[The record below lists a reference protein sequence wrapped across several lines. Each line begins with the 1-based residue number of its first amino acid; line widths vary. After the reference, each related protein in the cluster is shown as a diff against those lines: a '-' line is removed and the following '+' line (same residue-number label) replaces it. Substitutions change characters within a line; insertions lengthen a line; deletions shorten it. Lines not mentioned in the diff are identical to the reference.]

1 MYEKLLEIFKMVDF
15 LMDEQNYEDIDTITI
30 YQGTI
35 PNKLNE
41 IKTELLTMFE

>member
-15 LMDEQNYEDIDTITI
+15 ILDENNQDDIDNITLF
-30 YQGTI
+30 QGTI
-35 PNKLNE
+35 PYSLNE